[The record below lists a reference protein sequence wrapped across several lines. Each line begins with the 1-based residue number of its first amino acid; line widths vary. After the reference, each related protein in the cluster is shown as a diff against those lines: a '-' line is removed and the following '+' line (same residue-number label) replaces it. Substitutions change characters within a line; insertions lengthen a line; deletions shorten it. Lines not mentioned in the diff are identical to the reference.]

1 MGRATLDMSND
12 ILALAR
18 DLVAIDSRSSVS
30 NLPVAERIEPELAG
44 FEVERLDY
52 TDAAGVAKRALVA
65 HRGPPGG
72 LALCGHMDTVPATG
86 WQDDP
91 WGGRV
96 ADGLLHG
103 LGSADMKGPVAAAI
117 FAARALPPATP
128 VTLLITTDEE
138 TTKLGAR
145 EIVERSVLARQARP
159 AAILVVEP
167 TSMRPLRGHRA
178 HVQFTA
184 VATGVQGHSSTGRGR
199 NANWDLLPFLADMR
213 MIFDRLHS
221 EPALQDPAYDPPFS
235 DFNLVIDNHGSAV
248 NVFVPRAT
256 ATIKFR
262 YSARIDPAPVIAA
275 VQDAASRAG
284 VALSFALEGRPPEL
298 PEDHPFVR
306 LCADAA
312 GSPPSV
318 GAFGTDASQLQSLAP
333 CVILGPG
340 DIGVA
345 HRPGEFIP
353 VADMIAAV
361 PVFARLAQQVADGA
375 GQAGVIAG

>member
-1 MGRATLDMSND
+1 MDKSDEL
-12 ILALAR
+12 LALAR
-18 DLVAIDSRSSVS
+18 DLVAIDSRSAVS
-30 NLPVAERIEPELAG
+30 NLPVAERLEPELAG

-91 WGGRV
+91 WSGRV
-96 ADGLLHG
+96 GDGLLHG

-117 FAARALPPATP
+117 FAARALPPGTP

-138 TTKLGAR
+138 TTKQGAR
-145 EIVERSVLARQARP
+145 TIVERSELARQARP

-199 NANWDLLPFLADMR
+199 NANWDLLPFLVDMR
-213 MIFDRLHS
+213 TIFDRLHN

-262 YSARIDPAPVIAA
+262 YSARIDPAPIIAA

-284 VALSFALEGRPPEL
+284 IALAHALEGRPPEL
-298 PEDHPFVR
+298 PADHPFVR
-306 LCADAA
+306 LCVTAA
-312 GSPPSV
+312 GAPPGV
-318 GAFGTDASQLQSLAP
+318 GAFGTDASQLQALAP

-353 VADMIAAV
+353 VAEMLAAV

-375 GQAGVIAG
+375 ATP